1 MEAFLPDPI
10 LEVIEWIRDNGHM
23 LDDEELWEEVEQ
35 IDVYPTPPPSS
46 Q

>member
-10 LEVIEWIRDNGHM
+10 LDVIEWIRANQD
-23 LDDEELWEEVEQ
+23 LLFEEEAWEEVEHV
-35 IDVYPTPPPSS
+35 DVYPTPPPSS